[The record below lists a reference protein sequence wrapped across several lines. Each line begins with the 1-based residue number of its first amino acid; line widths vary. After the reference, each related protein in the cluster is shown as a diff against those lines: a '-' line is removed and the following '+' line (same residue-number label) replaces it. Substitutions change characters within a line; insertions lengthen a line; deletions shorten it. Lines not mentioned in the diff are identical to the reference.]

1 MSTAETE
8 DGPHPQSGTAQ
19 GMVDFLGYVID
30 NHYMNGATASALR
43 TGVKKVLEA
52 ETDLDAIDIRHA
64 DLDDILHRFHFRARG
79 KMKDKSVE
87 VYESRFRS
95 SVEMY
100 RKWLDKDKDWL
111 PASARTRKPSGN
123 TPAPSKRGATSKT
136 SKEPAA
142 AALVEH
148 ELTLAPSGPGLITY
162 PFPIRAGMQGKI
174 TLPENLSSREAERI
188 SAFIKTL
195 AIEDDTVYSHSPRL
209 IEGTVVDER

>member
-1 MSTAETE
+1 MSTAEYE
-8 DGPHPQSGTAQ
+8 DGRSPQSGTAQ
-19 GMVDFLGYVID
+19 GMIDFLGWVID
-30 NHYMNGATASALR
+30 NNYMNGGTASGLR

-52 ETDLDAIDIRHA
+52 EPDLDAIDVRHA
-64 DLDDILHRFHFRARG
+64 DLDDILHRFHFRNRG

-111 PASARTRKPSGN
+111 PASARSRKSSGN
-123 TPAPSKRGATSKT
+123 GAATTKR
-136 SKEPAA
+136 PAA
-142 AALVEH
+142 AKATQQPAAAVES
-148 ELTLAPSGPGLITY
+148 EVQFASAGPGLITY

-174 TLPENLSSREAERI
+174 TLPENLSSREADRI

-195 AIEDDTVYSHSPRL
+195 AIEDDTIYAHTPRA
-209 IEGTVVDER
+209 IEGRVMDDR